1 MTKTLLRLSIIL
13 LILGLFLGS
22 AHAAPP
28 EPYLVKDI
36 YQAGDSSPSALTVVN
51 GTLFFAADDVTHG
64 VELWKSDGT
73 AAGTVLV
80 KDINPGAG
88 DSDPNWL
95 TNVNGRLFFRA
106 DDGTNGS
113 ELWQSDGTAAGT
125 VLVKDIHP
133 AGDSSPHNLTDVN
146 GTLFF
151 AADDG
156 TTGIE
161 LWALLAT
168 QKLYLPLVMRD
179 S

>member
-1 MTKTLLRLSIIL
+1 MRLSIIL

-28 EPYLVKDI
+28 QPYLVKDI
-36 YQAGDSSPSALTVVN
+36 YQAGDSSPSGLTAVDR
-51 GTLFFAADDVTHG
+51 TLFFHADDGTNG
-64 VELWKSDGT
+64 REFWQSDGT

-88 DSDPNWL
+88 DSAPYEL
-95 TNVNGRLFFRA
+95 TTVNGTLFFRA
-106 DDGTNGS
+106 DDGTTGE
-113 ELWQSDGTAAGT
+113 ELWTSDGTTAGT

-133 AGDSSPHNLTDVN
+133 AGDSSPHNLTNVN

-161 LWALLAT
+161 LWALLVM

>member
-1 MTKTLLRLSIIL
+1 MTKTLLRLSIIA

-36 YQAGDSSPSALTVVN
+36 YEAGDSFPHNLTSVN
-51 GTLFFAADDVTHG
+51 GTLFFAADDVDHG

-80 KDINPGAG
+80 KDIH
-88 DSDPNWL
+88 L
-95 TNVNGRLFFRA
+95 
-106 DDGTNGS
+106 
-113 ELWQSDGTAAGT
+113 
-125 VLVKDIHP
+125 
-133 AGDSSPHNLTDVN
+133 AGDSSPGNLTNVN

-156 TTGIE
+156 STGIE
-161 LWALLAT
+161 LWALLVV

>member
-28 EPYLVKDI
+28 QPYLVKDI
-36 YQAGDSSPSALTVVN
+36 YQAGDSSPSGLTAVDR
-51 GTLFFAADDVTHG
+51 T
-64 VELWKSDGT
+64 
-73 AAGTVLV
+73 
-80 KDINPGAG
+80 
-88 DSDPNWL
+88 
-95 TNVNGRLFFRA
+95 LFFRA
-106 DDGTNGS
+106 DDGTTGE
-113 ELWQSDGTAAGT
+113 ELWTSDGTTAGT

-133 AGDSSPHNLTDVN
+133 AGDSSPHNLTNVN

-161 LWALLAT
+161 LWALLVM